1 MGEAEIEGEI
11 DDALVGPRR
20 LQPDIELCEP
30 DVLEHRGDRGA
41 EMTAKAELQRANA
54 GPSNICKLFEIE
66 RLGSLRLQPDA
77 RPPERRRLGFDTA
90 VEDIDGVA

>member
-1 MGEAEIEGEI
+1 MEAGR
-11 DDALVGPRR
+11 LSR
-20 LQPDIELCEP
+20 LQREEIKTE
-30 DVLEHRGDRGA
+30 
-41 EMTAKAELQRANA
+41 NA
-54 GPSNICKLFEIE
+54 DSIKSAIE